1 MRRTAREAQ
10 SGEGAGSL
18 WNTLGKGFGDG
29 RPINGSGNGYGDA
42 DRYGDA
48 SGDGVAGAVVHY
60 EELPE

>member
-1 MRRTAREAQ
+1 M
-10 SGEGAGSL
+10 
-18 WNTLGKGFGDG
+18 WNTLGEGFGDG
-29 RPINGSGNGYGDA
+29 RPVNGSGNGYGDA